1 MVNLNTEQQVRN
13 GKLMTPKHFKVLP
26 IYLQPRILSAVSFI
40 HVAPSQEIA
49 LERINKLS
57 RKLSDREM
65 KYVLSLLVF
74 DKLLDMVSESD
85 DFKDFVKIKRTV
97 H

>member
-1 MVNLNTEQQVRN
+1 
-13 GKLMTPKHFKVLP
+13 MTPKHFKVLP

-40 HVAPSQEIA
+40 HVASSQEIA
-49 LERINKLS
+49 LERINKVS

-65 KYVLSLLVF
+65 LYVMSLLAF
-74 DKLLDMVSESD
+74 DNLLDMVRDSE
-85 DFKDFVKIKRTV
+85 DFKKFVSIKRTI

>member
-1 MVNLNTEQQVRN
+1 MNNQQS
-13 GKLMTPKHFKVLP
+13 KVLP
-26 IYLQPRILSAVSFI
+26 IYLQPRILSAVSYI
-40 HVAPSQEIA
+40 HQSPNKEIG
-49 LERINKLS
+49 LERINKVS

-74 DKLLDMVSESD
+74 DSLLDMVKDSE
-85 DFKDFVKIKRTV
+85 DFKKFVSMKRTV

>member
-1 MVNLNTEQQVRN
+1 
-13 GKLMTPKHFKVLP
+13 MTPKHFKVLP
-26 IYLQPRILSAVSFI
+26 IYLQPRILSAVSYI
-40 HVAPSQEIA
+40 HVAPSKEIA
-49 LERINKLS
+49 LERINKVS

-74 DKLLDMVSESD
+74 DDLLDTVKKSD
-85 DFKDFVKIKRTV
+85 DFKKFASIKRTV

>member
-1 MVNLNTEQQVRN
+1 MNKQS
-13 GKLMTPKHFKVLP
+13 KILP
-26 IYLQPRILSAVSFI
+26 ICLQPRILAAVSFI
-40 HVAPSQEIA
+40 HKSPDKEIG
-49 LERINKLS
+49 LERINKVS

-74 DKLLDMVSESD
+74 DQLLDMVSESD
-85 DFKDFVKIKRTV
+85 DFKNFTSIKTTI